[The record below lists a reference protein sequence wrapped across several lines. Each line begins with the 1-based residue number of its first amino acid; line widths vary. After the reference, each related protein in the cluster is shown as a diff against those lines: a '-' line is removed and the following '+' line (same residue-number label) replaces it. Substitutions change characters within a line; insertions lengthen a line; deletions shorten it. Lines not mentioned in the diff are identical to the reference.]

1 MAVSIEVTPLQ
12 DRQVIAFHDLH
23 LLHDC
28 GRGAM
33 SKHRNPVTDRY
44 TLRCACG
51 LEIELLA
58 EAQKDITFTAIDE
71 LTRTLG
77 ASSAQANRPG
87 PITVSAAHQ

>member
-1 MAVSIEVTPLQ
+1 MAVSIKVTPLQ
-12 DRQVIAFHDLH
+12 DSQVIAFHDLH

-33 SKHRNPVTDRY
+33 SKNRNPATDHY
-44 TLRCACG
+44 TLRCPCG

-71 LTRTLG
+71 LTRTLS
-77 ASSAQANRPG
+77 ASSAQANLPG
-87 PITVSAAHQ
+87 PMTVSAARQ